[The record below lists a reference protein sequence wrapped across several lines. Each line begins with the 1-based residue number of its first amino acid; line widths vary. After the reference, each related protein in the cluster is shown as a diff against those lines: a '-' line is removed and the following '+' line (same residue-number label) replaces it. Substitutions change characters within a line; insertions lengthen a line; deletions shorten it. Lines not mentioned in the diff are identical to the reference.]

1 MDSQQ
6 DQQKQAY
13 QEALERGEAFEELI
27 RTRGWGY
34 IKAWYQ
40 NKIQRLASSLLLDEK
55 EPMET
60 FENDRRE
67 LIGLRKIIGMID
79 SDIQT
84 LHDKI
89 DKDKHDKADRP
100 TEK

>member
-1 MDSQQ
+1 M
-6 DQQKQAY
+6 
-13 QEALERGEAFEELI
+13 ERGEAFEELI
-27 RTRGWGY
+27 RTRGWGF

-55 EPMET
+55 QAIET

-79 SDIQT
+79 NDIQV

-89 DKDKHDKADRP
+89 EKDNNDKAKRS
-100 TEK
+100 TKV

>member
-1 MDSQQ
+1 M
-6 DQQKQAY
+6 
-13 QEALERGEAFEELI
+13 ERGEAFEELI

-40 NKIQRLASSLLLDEK
+40 NRIQQLASALLLDDK
-55 EPMET
+55 KDIST

-79 SDIQT
+79 NDIQV
-84 LHDKI
+84 LHEKI
-89 DKDKHDKADRP
+89 EKDKYAKAERS
-100 TEK
+100 TTK

>member
-1 MDSQQ
+1 
-6 DQQKQAY
+6 
-13 QEALERGEAFEELI
+13 LERGEAFEELI
-27 RTRGWGY
+27 RTRGWGF

-55 EPMET
+55 EDIEK
-60 FENDRRE
+60 FENERRE

-79 SDIQT
+79 NDIQV

-89 DKDKHDKADRP
+89 EKDKH
-100 TEK
+100 EKSNGSTKV